1 MWREEGAGVS
11 SSSDYLSILSDL
23 LDAAGFFRGIWI
35 PLFTISAVRA
45 ASFTMYTRTKEY
57 LKEKYWLDNSR
68 LAHVALGGASGG
80 AISGSV
86 ISVGSARKS

>member
-1 MWREEGAGVS
+1 MSGGYGHRS
-11 SSSDYLSILSDL
+11 LPSDL
-23 LDAAGFFRGIWI
+23 FDAAGFFRGIWI

-45 ASFTMYTRTKEY
+45 ASFTMYTSTKEF
-57 LKEKYWLDNSR
+57 LQEGYWLDNSR

-86 ISVGSARKS
+86 ISVGSARKSLTHTPS